1 MRIDIGISG
10 DRLLVIAFAF
20 MATLALAGTASRQTA
35 ASFTGTT
42 VNPANNVA
50 TMLVQVPASQNN
62 AASAAGRDLR
72 AALAPLLV
80 APLDERPHA
89 VLSTGPKPTTSVG
102 LYVVTHVDVVPTK
115 REDGT
120 AEIRKL
126 VEASRGS
133 AGNVRFD
140 ALVQAGRPN
149 HLTLVE
155 AWTNTGT
162 QETHSAAQPTR
173 SFRSARLRP
182 PRPDRRG

>member
-1 MRIDIGISG
+1 
-10 DRLLVIAFAF
+10 
-20 MATLALAGTASRQTA
+20 
-35 ASFTGTT
+35 
-42 VNPANNVA
+42 
-50 TMLVQVPASQNN
+50 
-62 AASAAGRDLR
+62 
-72 AALAPLLV
+72 
-80 APLDERPHA
+80 
-89 VLSTGPKPTTSVG
+89 
-102 LYVVTHVDVVPTK
+102 VPTK
-115 REDGT
+115 REEGT

-173 SFRSARLRP
+173 SFRTALGPMNGSLYDERLYTLLK
-182 PRPDRRG
+182 